1 MLSAIRYEFTTPE
14 ELEYKAKFDMS
25 YKYCCF
31 TQRNGYKYRPLL
43 ENETDSM
50 HSVFNKKF
58 GLHQFMKNKKKNKK
72 NMQKMIEEKSLD
84 EYNGYVDHMY
94 NENLVSFSIFS
105 RIPLP
110 NIKELMKKYMIN
122 RVDLDIWYTGNL
134 TNSAD
139 RIYLTFN
146 INYLWEYER
155 MLWLGSNITK
165 NKDCLLSLLPN
176 EIINQI
182 ILHVKSLPM
191 TEKHKRYLHKRFLR
205 DIMNITLKEE
215 EKKEEPFKD
224 KIKMIINPYSV
235 DDWRCKDIFSRTVK
249 NCNIVI

>member
-50 HSVFNKKF
+50 NSVFNKKF

-84 EYNGYVDHMY
+84 EYNGYVGHMY
-94 NENLVSFSIFS
+94 NENLVSLSIFN

-110 NIKELMKKYMIN
+110 NIKELMKKYMIK
-122 RVDLDIWYTGNL
+122 RVDFGVWYTGNL
-134 TNSAD
+134 STSAD

-146 INYLWEYER
+146 NTINWQYER

-176 EIINQI
+176 ELINQI

-191 TEKHKRYLHKRFLR
+191 TEKHKRYLHKRFQR
-205 DIMNITLKEE
+205 DIMKITLKEE
-215 EKKEEPFKD
+215 EKNEEPLKD
-224 KIKMIINPYSV
+224 KIKMIINPYKI
-235 DDWRCKDIFSRTVK
+235 DDWRCKDIFNRTV
-249 NCNIVI
+249 NYRNIVI